1 MNSTS
6 DMGKGSALLQSVQNK
21 RGDHNVSHATDNLSQ
36 GVYQPEREAN
46 HLPAVNSLY
55 AGL

>member
-6 DMGKGSALLQSVQNK
+6 DMGKGCALLQSVQKK
-21 RGDHNVSHATDNLSQ
+21 RGDHKVSHATDNLSS

-46 HLPAVNSLY
+46 HLPAVNCLY
-55 AGL
+55 EGL